1 MNWLVCAVT
10 ADRHRSQS
18 LEAED
23 EEDGGG
29 GAMGARPGAA
39 QQRKIIHIRK
49 KIGFWGK
56 IPNGGKIKGAH
67 DGKNVRGE

>member
-1 MNWLVCAVT
+1 MVCAVT

-49 KIGFWGK
+49 KKLASGEKYPMGEKLKGRTTGK
-56 IPNGGKIKGAH
+56 M
-67 DGKNVRGE
+67 